1 MPSALLNTPTY
12 ALQPA
17 AEQVA
22 LQGNYITN
30 FDFLN
35 QYLPD
40 TYEKEFERYGNRT
53 IASFLRLVGAE
64 MPSNSDQIKWAEQGR
79 LHIKYTNCTVT
90 AASTTTSTFSVAA
103 VNGDPASVAI
113 RVGQTVF
120 IQIDTSTTPGNATKS
135 YKAIVT
141 AVTQTGS
148 STVAGTFSVAY
159 YDLPASVTIAATDV
173 CTVFI
178 YGSEFKKG
186 TTGMVGSLEA
196 EDSIFSNKPI
206 ILKDKYAVNGSDMA
220 QIGWV
225 EVTTENGATG
235 YLWYLKS
242 EHETRLRF
250 EDYLE
255 TAMIE
260 AVPAAT
266 GSGAATVLGA
276 NSGSEGIFYVVN
288 DRGNVWGGGTPTSLA
303 DWDTI
308 VQRLDK
314 QGAIE
319 ENVVFC
325 NRQFSF
331 DIDGML
337 AGLNGASSAAAT
349 TPSYGA
355 SYGLFDN
362 DVTMALNLGFSGFRR
377 GYDFYKSD
385 WKYLNDP
392 TMRGGL
398 STVAATATGTVTG
411 LLVPAG
417 STSVYDQ
424 IMGKN
429 AKRPFLHVRYRATES
444 EDRRYKTWITGSA
457 GGAATS
463 DLDAMEVNFLSERC
477 VCTLGANNFVL
488 FRYG

>member
-1 MPSALLNTPTY
+1 MASALLANPTFQ
-12 ALQPA
+12 LQPS

-22 LQGNYITN
+22 LQTNYITN
-30 FDFLN
+30 FNFLN

-53 IASFLRLVGAE
+53 IASFLRMVGAE

-79 LHIKYTNCTVT
+79 LHIKYTDVT
-90 AASTTTSTFSVAA
+90 SAAAAASATATFTVADA
-103 VNGDPASVAI
+103 GVTYITI
-113 RVGQTVF
+113 RVGQTVM
-120 IQIDTSTTPGNATKS
+120 IQNNASGVFNKG
-135 YKAIVT
+135 IVT
-141 AVTQTGS
+141 AVPSATTF
-148 STVAGTFSVAY
+148 TVAFYEAAGQAFAVA
-159 YDLPASVTIAATDV
+159 TQ

-186 TTGMVGSLEA
+186 TNGMVGSLES
-196 EDSIFSNKPI
+196 EDEIYSNNPI
-206 ILKDKYAVNGSDMA
+206 IIKDKYAVNGSDMA

-260 AVPAAT
+260 AVPAAA
-266 GSGAATVLGA
+266 GSGAKTAGMM
-276 NSGSEGIFYVVN
+276 GSEGIFYVVN
-288 DRGNVWGGGTPTSLA
+288 NRGNVWGGGTPTTLS
-303 DWDTI
+303 DWDSI
-308 VQRLDK
+308 VSRLDK

-319 ENVVFC
+319 ENVIFV
-325 NRQFSF
+325 NRGLSF
-331 DIDGML
+331 DIDNML
-337 AGLNGASSAAAT
+337 AQLNGYTSGGVAQSASF
-349 TPSYGA
+349 
-355 SYGLFDN
+355 GLFDN
-362 DVTMALNLGFSGFRR
+362 DVDMALNLGFTGFRR

-398 STVAATATGTVTG
+398 NQTAATATGTITG
-411 LLVPAG
+411 LMVPAG

-429 AKRPFLHVRYRATES
+429 AKRPFLHVRYRASEA